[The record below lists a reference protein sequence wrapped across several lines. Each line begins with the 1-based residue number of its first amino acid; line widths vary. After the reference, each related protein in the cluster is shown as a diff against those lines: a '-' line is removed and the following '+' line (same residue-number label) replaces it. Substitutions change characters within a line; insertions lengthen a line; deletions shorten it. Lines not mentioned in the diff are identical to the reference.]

1 MEISPDENLYS
12 RQMAALGAETQSKLI
27 QMKVLISGLTGVITY
42 LIKKY
47 KQEILM
53 TKFFCYF

>member
-27 QMKVLISGLTGVITY
+27 QMKILISGLTGVITY
-42 LIKKY
+42 LMKNIKSSR
-47 KQEILM
+47 
-53 TKFFCYF
+53 F